1 MTQAANPVTGS
12 LIINCYREK
21 NQFGAKMYQKKQKVG
36 SFSVWVAESTCWHWT
51 GGDGNWILKQQKQE
65 IYTALDFIKEIAA
78 ATTLRKNNQLEPAQT
93 KIEGTEKLSG
103 KVDWPRPRLKGFPSF
118 LFFLLTICF
127 SPIKESHISY
137 FFWWAAAGSVLC
149 LISAAL

>member
-21 NQFGAKMYQKKQKVG
+21 NQFGAKMYQKKQKVA

-118 LFFLLTICF
+118 LFFFINYLFFTYQRVAYKLLFLVSRCCC
-127 SPIKESHISY
+127 
-137 FFWWAAAGSVLC
+137 VLC